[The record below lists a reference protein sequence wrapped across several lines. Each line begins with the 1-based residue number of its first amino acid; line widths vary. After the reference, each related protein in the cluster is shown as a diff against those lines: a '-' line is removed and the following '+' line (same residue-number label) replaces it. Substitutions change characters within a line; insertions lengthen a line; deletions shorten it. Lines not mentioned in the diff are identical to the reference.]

1 MFFYYD
7 GREFC
12 DGEFSLYL
20 ISKYL
25 ADLFTKDA
33 IKNIISKFKPE
44 EIACMLGEKDISF
57 FSLYYLR
64 DYYVPS
70 SENDVRN
77 LAPVHFEIWDELNH
91 MFVDDE
97 WDKEE
102 FILPR
107 GCAKS
112 TIINKTLGCWRHCYR
127 KTRYTIV
134 LGNKASDAEQFIKG
148 TKQMLQNKR
157 IVEAFGVLVDKKHR
171 IVNNQELELTND
183 TKLQAFSWGSSVRG
197 TTYEPE
203 SGGIYRPEVVLCD
216 DIISKDDVLTE
227 QAKEKVINKF
237 NTEVREVGDKAV
249 FRNGK
254 KIKMATKFLVI
265 GTPLAADC
273 FINYIKNNDPEYR
286 IFHRRVCDFDV
297 DEFFKS
303 HHWLEFK
310 KILFDF
316 RNEKRKEDAI
326 EFFITN
332 QEEMEFET
340 IWEKYD
346 CADLAIAYFSKR
358 LAFMQELQC
367 DCDHVGDI
375 WITAMAKLSQI
386 EIEEKSF
393 EKTILAVD
401 QAAAAK
407 TESDYFA
414 FTVGSKS
421 NGLYFVRKGM
431 LKKINVRTNFDLYV
445 DTVIFLLMKYEA
457 ITHVILEKNVFKGI
471 DAGRIEEK
479 IKSIE
484 ILKKRHI
491 QVIDL
496 YNTKNKDDRI
506 STITEKINSGQ
517 VIFNEADEEYNDQI
531 KDFRGQN
538 FTLHDDAI
546 DSLEMFINNIDT
558 IKVFN
563 PKVEILDKKKF
574 FKGVSI

>member
-1 MFFYYD
+1 
-7 GREFC
+7 
-12 DGEFSLYL
+12 
-20 ISKYL
+20 
-25 ADLFTKDA
+25 
-33 IKNIISKFKPE
+33 
-44 EIACMLGEKDISF
+44 
-57 FSLYYLR
+57 
-64 DYYVPS
+64 
-70 SENDVRN
+70 
-77 LAPVHFEIWDELNH
+77 
-91 MFVDDE
+91 
-97 WDKEE
+97 
-102 FILPR
+102 
-107 GCAKS
+107 
-112 TIINKTLGCWRHCYR
+112 
-127 KTRYTIV
+127 
-134 LGNKASDAEQFIKG
+134 
-148 TKQMLQNKR
+148 
-157 IVEAFGVLVDKKHR
+157 
-171 IVNNQELELTND
+171 
-183 TKLQAFSWGSSVRG
+183 
-197 TTYEPE
+197 
-203 SGGIYRPEVVLCD
+203 
-216 DIISKDDVLTE
+216 
-227 QAKEKVINKF
+227 
-237 NTEVREVGDKAV
+237 
-249 FRNGK
+249 
-254 KIKMATKFLVI
+254 
-265 GTPLAADC
+265 
-273 FINYIKNNDPEYR
+273 
-286 IFHRRVCDFDV
+286 
-297 DEFFKS
+297 
-303 HHWLEFK
+303 
-310 KILFDF
+310 
-316 RNEKRKEDAI
+316 
-326 EFFITN
+326 
-332 QEEMEFET
+332 MEFET